1 MIKVAIIDDQLLILK
16 GLQKLLTNV
25 DKIEIT
31 GLFTDAE
38 TLLEGFKKELPYVL
52 ILDFQMPRQSGI
64 ELAAIVASAYPSVK
78 MIALTHVD
86 VLIQMKEML
95 ETGCLGYLLKDVK
108 PAVLIQAIE
117 TVYTGEQFLDEAFKV
132 QLFKS
137 IEQQHEKNQI
147 TRREKEILKLLV
159 QQNSHQ
165 QIANK
170 LYLSLRTVENHQ
182 SNLLQKL
189 NASSAD
195 NLVHLAISE
204 GLV

>member
-1 MIKVAIIDDQLLILK
+1 
-16 GLQKLLTNV
+16 
-25 DKIEIT
+25 
-31 GLFTDAE
+31 
-38 TLLEGFKKELPYVL
+38 
-52 ILDFQMPRQSGI
+52 MPRQSGI

-117 TVYTGEQFLDEAFKV
+117 TVYTGEQFLDEAFKI

-170 LYLSLRTVENHQ
+170 LKVALFRLKTRQ
-182 SNLLQKL
+182 
-189 NASSAD
+189 
-195 NLVHLAISE
+195 
-204 GLV
+204 

>member
-38 TLLEGFKKELPYVL
+38 TLLEGFKKELPDVL

-64 ELAAIVASAYPSVK
+64 ELAAIVVRAYPSVK

-117 TVYTGEQFLDEAFKV
+117 TVYTGEQFLDEAFKI

>member
-38 TLLEGFKKELPYVL
+38 TLLERFKKELPHVL

-64 ELAAIVASAYPSVK
+64 ELAAFVARAYPSVK

-117 TVYTGEQFLDEAFKV
+117 TVYTGEQFLDEDFKI

-195 NLVHLAISE
+195 TLVQLAIAE

>member
-1 MIKVAIIDDQLLILK
+1 MIKVAIIDDQMLILK
-16 GLQKLLTNV
+16 GLQKLLANDHKV
-25 DKIEIT
+25 AIT
-31 GLFTDAE
+31 GLFTDTE
-38 TLLEGFKKELPYVL
+38 TLLEAFKKELPQVL
-52 ILDFQMPRQSGI
+52 ILDLQMPCQSGI
-64 ELAAIVASAYPSVK
+64 ELAAYVATSYPSVK
-78 MIALTHVD
+78 MIALTNVD

-117 TVYTGEQFLDEAFKV
+117 TVCNGEQFIDEAFKV
-132 QLFKS
+132 QLLKS

-189 NASSAD
+189 NASSKD
-195 NLVHLAISE
+195 SLVQLAIAE